1 MTRLAVEL
9 TLLTFIRSS
18 EMRFARWSEV
28 NFERSE
34 WTIPGIRKP
43 IPGVKHSERG
53 MKMKTEHIV
62 PLSKQAFDIFKRLHA
77 LSGKGEVIFPSDHD
91 PKKVMSENTV
101 NSALRVMGYDTK
113 SMWSWI

>member
-1 MTRLAVEL
+1 
-9 TLLTFIRSS
+9 
-18 EMRFARWSEV
+18 MRFARWSEV

-34 WTIPGIRKP
+34 VDNTGIRKP

-62 PLSKQAFDIFKRLHA
+62 PLSKQAFDILNVYMP

-91 PKKVMSENTV
+91 PKK
-101 NSALRVMGYDTK
+101 
-113 SMWSWI
+113 